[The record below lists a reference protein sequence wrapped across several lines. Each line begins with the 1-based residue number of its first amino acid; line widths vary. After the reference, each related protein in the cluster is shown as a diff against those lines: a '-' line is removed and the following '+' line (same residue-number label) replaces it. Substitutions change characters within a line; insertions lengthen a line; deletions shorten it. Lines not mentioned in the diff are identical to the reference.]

1 MSRNTEDENLMRYF
15 TDFQEKDGIKFFG
28 GNDVESKFSN
38 NAQDDLFEIE
48 DTSWWFQY
56 RARVVE
62 QIANMFLKK
71 DACLF
76 DIGGGNGYT
85 TYHLQEAGYKT
96 VLLEPSPAACHN
108 AKKRGLRSVVCGTL
122 TADTVNDSSIRQAAM
137 LDVLEHI
144 EEDEAFL
151 KTLWSKMDTTPTGG
165 GGVECCLQFRP
176 FRSCGAARTTAP
188 GITGGIG

>member
-76 DIGGGNGYT
+76 DLGGGNGYT
-85 TYHLQEAGYKT
+85 TYHLQETEYKT
-96 VLLEPSPAACHN
+96 VLLEPCPDACHN
-108 AKKRGLRSVVCGTL
+108 VKKQGLRFVVCGTL
-122 TADTVNDSSIRQAAM
+122 PVVSAEGHKETGPKDRVENIEISRLKRNRKVRFGSSIIC
-137 LDVLEHI
+137 VLE
-144 EEDEAFL
+144 
-151 KTLWSKMDTTPTGG
+151 KRS
-165 GGVECCLQFRP
+165 GVN
-176 FRSCGAARTTAP
+176 G
-188 GITGGIG
+188 